1 MAKTLQEVKA
11 MTPVKTL
18 GGLKAKILRNPLA
31 DTLWQHEAATS
42 GNTSTN
48 IKAKTLFNK
57 LADKLG
63 EVISPANILKGASR
77 VPAERPSARLNDK
90 LLLHWSQITAEYL
103 MKIIRDKICAVEI
116 KLLTSQTHT
125 YKL

>member
-42 GNTSTN
+42 ADTSRN
-48 IKAKTLFNK
+48 IKAETLFNK

-63 EVISPANILKGASR
+63 EVVSPATFLK
-77 VPAERPSARLNDK
+77 VHHVFLPNDRLQD
-90 LLLHWSQITAEYL
+90 
-103 MKIIRDKICAVEI
+103 
-116 KLLTSQTHT
+116 
-125 YKL
+125 